1 MIHTFGNKLSMAH
14 GLGQKAK
21 QVASKAV
28 KGAVIGGASALVLSG
43 GVSQALTASRD
54 AMKQAQRIHS
64 TLKP

>member
-1 MIHTFGNKLSMAH
+1 MLSVFGNKLSMTH

-21 QVASKAV
+21 SITKKAV
-28 KGAVIGGASALVLSG
+28 KGAIVGGASALALSG
-43 GVSQALTASRD
+43 GLSQAID

>member
-1 MIHTFGNKLSMAH
+1 MNHTFGNKLSMAH

-21 QVASKAV
+21 KVASKAV

-43 GVSQALTASRD
+43 GVSQAMD

-64 TLKP
+64 SLKP